1 MKPLGT
7 ITMYYQ
13 FIDKETISVIDDI
26 MKHAD
31 NYYDFVIRLGKRA
44 CLDANPSTLTYI
56 TAVHA
61 WRLSAND
68 AKRELFQRFGEKDQ
82 IIRSWS
88 AAQHELGIDDLFGSI
103 SKAIEVAT
111 EDWLRI
117 ELLCLKT
124 WYARYHIRSDE
135 LWFEPLERAET
146 ILQEQPELDCFAALV
161 HTVRSEISFMDQFL
175 DRAYYAYNKGI
186 EVAKKYDDQFQIYQL
201 LWTCSSWI
209 KTYDARRALALQEEA
224 YALAKS
230 FGASQKIAEAM
241 ADMGRISE
249 CLGEYDLA
257 IQCYQNSLNTYGNPG
272 MELYREV
279 MDSPTFG
286 LSRIYCEL
294 GDGTSG
300 LEWIDL
306 AFDIVGDF
314 ASEIPYLY
322 AQRAE
327 ALVILKRYQEAAHHL
342 ETCHRVSLMSGG
354 EGYLAL
360 CELATGYLEIAQ
372 GDPFTA
378 IETLTPGFQF
388 LSQGPAAIYINRFL
402 IALTRA
408 EIATNPDG
416 ASSET
421 SERWMTELE
430 KHAREKE
437 LPGILMMH
445 ALLKTDY
452 LLSRGLSEYAIELLS
467 NSLNKDYSDTAKTL
481 YDRVEAKLRDLQ
493 NP

>member
-1 MKPLGT
+1 MRPLGT

-13 FIDKETISVIDDI
+13 FIGDEVVSIIEDI
-26 MKHAD
+26 MKHAE
-31 NYYDFVIRLGKRA
+31 NYYDFVIKLSKKA
-44 CLDANPSTLTYI
+44 CLDANPSILAHI
-56 TAVHA
+56 AAVHA
-61 WRLSAND
+61 WRLSATD
-68 AKRELFQRFGEKDQ
+68 AKKELYERFGNRNP
-82 IIRSWS
+82 IIRSWT
-88 AAQHELGIDDLFGSI
+88 AAQHELGIDELFGSI
-103 SKAIEVAT
+103 SSAIEMAT
-111 EDWLRI
+111 EDWLLI

-135 LWFEPLERAET
+135 LWYQPLERAEAM
-146 ILQEQPELDCFAALV
+146 LQEKPEMECLEALV
-161 HTVRSEISFMDQFL
+161 LTVRSEVAFMDQFL
-175 DRAYYAYNKGI
+175 DRAYDTYNKGI
-186 EVAKKYDDQFQIYQL
+186 ELAKKYDDQFQVYQL

-209 KTYDARRALALQEEA
+209 KTYDARRALELQEEA
-224 YALAKS
+224 YTLAKS
-230 FGASQKIAEAM
+230 FGAPQKIAEAM
-241 ADMGRISE
+241 ADIGRISE

-257 IQCYQNSLNTYGNPG
+257 IQCYQNSISTYGSPG

-300 LEWIDL
+300 LEWINL
-306 AFDIVGDF
+306 TFDIVGEF

-327 ALVILKRYQEAAHHL
+327 ALVLLKRYQEATSQL
-342 ETCHRVSLMSGG
+342 EICHGISLKSGG

-378 IETLTPGFQF
+378 IQTLAPGLEY

-408 EIATNPDG
+408 EIALNICKNPPE
-416 ASSET
+416 SSEK
-421 SERWMTELE
+421 WMSELE
-430 KHAREKE
+430 KHALERN
-437 LPGILMMH
+437 LPGIQMMH
-445 ALLKTDY
+445 ALLKSEY
-452 LLSRGLSEYAIELLS
+452 LLSRGLTDYAIEILS
-467 NSLNKDYSDTAKTL
+467 NSLDEEYSDTTKTL
-481 YDRVEAKLRDLQ
+481 YNRVEAKLGELQ

>member
-1 MKPLGT
+1 MRPLGT

-13 FIDKETISVIDDI
+13 FIDEETISVIDDI
-26 MKHAD
+26 MEHAE

-44 CLDANPSTLTYI
+44 CLEVNPSTLAHI
-56 TAVHA
+56 AAVHA

-68 AKRELFQRFGEKDQ
+68 TKRELFQRFGEKDP
-82 IIRSWS
+82 IIKSWS
-88 AAQHELGIDDLFGSI
+88 AAQHELGIDELFGSI
-103 SKAIEVAT
+103 SKAIETAM

-117 ELLCLKT
+117 ELFCLKT
-124 WYARYHIRSDE
+124 WYARYHIKSDE
-135 LWFEPLERAET
+135 LWYLPLERAEA
-146 ILQEQPELDCFAALV
+146 ILQEQSEMECFAALV
-161 HTVRSEISFMDQFL
+161 HTVRSEVSFMDQFL
-175 DRAYYAYNKGI
+175 DRAYDTYTKGM
-186 EVAKKYDDQFQIYQL
+186 EMAKKYDDQFQIYQL

-209 KTYDARRALALQEEA
+209 KTYDARRALNLQEEA
-224 YALAKS
+224 YELAKS

-257 IQCYQNSLNTYGNPG
+257 IQCYQNSLNTYGSPE

-294 GDGTSG
+294 GNGTSG

-314 ASEIPYLY
+314 ASEIPYLF

-327 ALVILKRYQEAAHHL
+327 ALLLLKRNQEAAHHL
-342 ETCHRVSLMSGG
+342 ETCHRVSLISGG

-378 IETLTPGFQF
+378 IQTLIPGFEY

-408 EIATNPDG
+408 EIAANLDG
-416 ASSET
+416 TSAEA
-421 SERWMTELE
+421 SERWMFELE
-430 KHAREKE
+430 KHAREKG

-445 ALLKTDY
+445 ALLKTEY
-452 LLSRGLSEYAIELLS
+452 LLSRGQTEYAIEILS
-467 NSLNKDYSDTAKTL
+467 NSLNKEYSDTAKTL

-493 NP
+493 NL